1 METSATLLS
10 VYNSSCTGRLLDVEV
25 PADVV
30 ELVRDDEVA
39 GVVVVD
45 DVDVDE
51 EAEVVLDDFFGRV
64 LGILRRLRRLT
75 VSWSFW
81 SRARISLTKST
92 GSSSS

>member
-64 LGILRRLRRLT
+64 LGILRPVSYTHLRAHET
-75 VSWSFW
+75 
-81 SRARISLTKST
+81 
-92 GSSSS
+92 

>member
-75 VSWSFW
+75 VSL
-81 SRARISLTKST
+81 SLIHI
-92 GSSSS
+92 